1 MEPAIKKK
9 FRIVGM
15 TCINCQEKIE
25 RHLSATKGIIDFSTS
40 FSTGKAEVIYDSD
53 KITFN
58 EIEIIIYELDYK
70 VIRNIDGNKFDWVR
84 VTGLLVIIISLYYIL
99 EHLGLLTLLAPSQ
112 IADQNMGYGMLFVIG
127 LLTSVH
133 CVAMC
138 GGINLSQCIPTN
150 AGNGDN
156 NLYSTIRPAT
166 LYNLGRVIS
175 YTAVGFMV
183 GGLGSVIVFSNT
195 TQGILKLIAG
205 VFMVIMGV
213 NMLNLFTWM
222 RRFTPRMPRFLVNKV
237 NVNKSKSKS
246 PLYIGLLNGFMPC
259 GPLQAMQI
267 YALSTGSPISG
278 AISMFLFSLGTVPL
292 MFILG
297 AGSSFLGRKF
307 SRRIMTAGAVLVV
320 VLGMTMLSQGMSL
333 SGVSIVNSNTSNSS
347 GQPSEPMAIEV
358 VDGVQLINSTLTSRS
373 YPEITVRSGV
383 PVRWIIDA
391 PESSINGCNYKFYIP
406 EYGIEHEFVV
416 GKNVIEFIPEK
427 SGIFSYSC
435 WMGMI
440 KSRINVVESDTQLP
454 TGSVTK
460 EPGIILIEERKEPI
474 EAGYVIPTD
483 RVAVGIKKD
492 GYQEVKIELGDDGF
506 DPALIIIERYV
517 ETEWVIDN
525 NSALGSE
532 FVMNIPKYNQTLVLK
547 DGENY
552 LYMFPI
558 EDFDFSNGYSTFFG
572 YVKVVDNISEVDIDD
587 VKDEVNDFKTFIW
600 DSELTPEDDALDCH

>member
-58 EIEIIIYELDYK
+58 EIERIIYELDYK

-205 VFMVIMGV
+205 VFMVIMGL

-222 RRFTPRMPRFLVNKV
+222 RRFTPRMPRFLINKV
-237 NVNKSKSKS
+237 NVNKAKSKS

>member
-25 RHLSATKGIIDFSTS
+25 RHLSATKGIISFSTS

-58 EIEIIIYELDYK
+58 DIERIIYELDYK

-156 NLYSTIRPAT
+156 NFYSTIRPAT

-440 KSRINVVESDTQLP
+440 KSRINVVESDSQLP
-454 TGSVTK
+454 TGSETR

>member
-58 EIEIIIYELDYK
+58 EIERIIYELDYK

>member
-25 RHLSATKGIIDFSTS
+25 RHLSATKGIISFSTS

-58 EIEIIIYELDYK
+58 DIERIIYDLDYK

>member
-58 EIEIIIYELDYK
+58 EIERIIYELDYK

-205 VFMVIMGV
+205 VFMVIMGL